1 MDSDISEQALV
12 ITLSTGREVIGRL
25 YYKTDSAVSIV
36 RMSDMD
42 TFTIGNTVIIDNTTS
57 TTLVPF
63 SSSRLSDSVTGYRF
77 IRRSAIPI
85 VDEAKNGPES
95 IEPLAMTSET
105 PGIGWK
111 GSNRMMLSYA
121 GGDTVGESTK
131 WFQSFTLVNLG
142 DPVTHNDHQALGT
155 ELDGIDRSI
164 GTELTSPQASPVKS
178 YAQRDMDKDGYDD
191 IVVQHSDGY
200 IELLL
205 NLGDRMRSRGNI
217 AYVPDLV
224 SRGLSLGDFT
234 YDGYADILGVDK
246 E

>member
-1 MDSDISEQALV
+1 
-12 ITLSTGREVIGRL
+12 
-25 YYKTDSAVSIV
+25 
-36 RMSDMD
+36 
-42 TFTIGNTVIIDNTTS
+42 
-57 TTLVPF
+57 
-63 SSSRLSDSVTGYRF
+63 
-77 IRRSAIPI
+77 
-85 VDEAKNGPES
+85 
-95 IEPLAMTSET
+95 MTSET

-111 GSNRMMLSYA
+111 GTNRMMLSYA
-121 GGDTVGESTK
+121 GGDTVGEATK
-131 WFQSFTLVNLG
+131 WFHTYTLVNLG
-142 DPVTHNDHQALGT
+142 DPVTHNDHKAPGT

-205 NLGDRMRSRGNI
+205 NLGDRIRSRGNI
-217 AYVPDLV
+217 AYVPDLT

-234 YDGYADILGVDK
+234 HDGYADILGVDK